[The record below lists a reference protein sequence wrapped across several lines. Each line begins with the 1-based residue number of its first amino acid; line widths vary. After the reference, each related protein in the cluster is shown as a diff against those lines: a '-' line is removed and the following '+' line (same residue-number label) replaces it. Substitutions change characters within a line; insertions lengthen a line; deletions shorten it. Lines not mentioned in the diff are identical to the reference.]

1 MIYFDTDVL
10 VNALVVQ
17 DEVKHIES
25 IELIKGSIKEG
36 SFFISLLVL
45 QELAFVLSKLKCS
58 DDFIKKNLDFF
69 SSFEIKNLDF
79 RNFKRA
85 RKIAERISYNNIND
99 CLHISIAEKNCKKIV
114 TYNKKDFKKIS
125 KLTKI
130 DVEIL

>member
-10 VNALVVQ
+10 VNALVIQ
-17 DEVKHIES
+17 DEVKHNDS
-25 IELIKGSIKEG
+25 IKLIKKSISDG
-36 SFFISLLVL
+36 TFFISLLVL

-58 DDFIKKNLDFF
+58 DEFIKKNLDFF
-69 SSFEIKNLDF
+69 SSFKIDNFDLQ
-79 RNFKRA
+79 NFKRA
-85 RKIAERISYNNIND
+85 RKIAEKLSYNNIND
-99 CLHISIAEKNCKKIV
+99 CLHISIAEKNCKKII